1 LIERVQQQLG
11 FAGGDVRP
19 DRIVLRSADRVIEPG
34 PEQIQGAADESRVM
48 GETGE
53 LQASLGYDIVGHF
66 EVSPPGDSEV
76 VREQPSL

>member
-1 LIERVQQQLG
+1 
-11 FAGGDVRP
+11 
-19 DRIVLRSADRVIEPG
+19 
-34 PEQIQGAADESRVM
+34 M